1 MIKQVLFSR
10 TNSMDAKPLV
20 LDFSRNI
27 NVIIG
32 PKGGGKSTL
41 FDLLA
46 GLKDNYISQ
55 SVIDAF
61 EAYGLK
67 FEKAIKFNNEQ
78 ILASQLPKKK
88 LKEKM
93 DNYANRCDVISQ
105 DDPIKKDLTSA
116 DEIEWEKFEYIKT
129 KVYISKNVAEYIA
142 KIKQFYNAMN
152 SLNDLNIEN
161 SINWSNTFKMD
172 ELDSNK
178 NDLKVI
184 TNLDYRP
191 TAIVEAVRQ
200 EDYYAFVE
208 TGEQFLNVID
218 TVARTAEEK
227 TIYRDT
233 KFTNTVK
240 KMVEDLGDLTGRL
253 FNVLR
258 KRAITL
264 EKIKTTAEAFSK
276 SYRFILDKIK
286 NENYSSSG
294 LSSYETAAK
303 NYFRNFAQSINNAA
317 KLYSTIIGEDTFLT
331 VENDPKQ
338 TGNFKFEIN
347 KNVKLSDELKFE
359 ILKIVLPSPGNVQQ
373 DIFKWLKALASKGI
387 KFFDE
392 EKIKNAIA
400 RALKPE
406 TKIYIDFGDQLRDY
420 DSLSLGQKSIYGLKY
435 KFNRSLQENL
445 FLDQPEDNL
454 DNNTITSEILPLFDL
469 KKDNQVFIVTH
480 NANIGILSNPSQVIV
495 ANLSDKKNLY
505 RISNVAEVI
514 NDESANYLEGGK
526 EFLKKRYNK
535 IIKNNKEK

>member
-1 MIKQVLFSR
+1 MIKQVIFTR
-10 TNSMDAKPLV
+10 TDSLDSKPLI
-20 LDFSRNI
+20 LDFSKNI

-78 ILASQLPKKK
+78 ILVSQLPRKK
-88 LKEKM
+88 LKEKLG
-93 DNYANRCDVISQ
+93 NYTNRCDVISQ

-116 DEIEWEKFEYIKT
+116 DEIESLKFDYIKT
-129 KVYISKNVAEYIA
+129 KVYLSNNVAEYIA
-142 KIKQFYNAMN
+142 KIRQFYNAMN

-178 NDLKVI
+178 NDLKLI
-184 TNLDYRP
+184 TNLDYKP
-191 TAIVEAVRQ
+191 TAIVEGVRQ
-200 EDYYAFVE
+200 ENYSPFIE
-208 TGEQFLNVID
+208 SSEQFLNVIN
-218 TVARTAEEK
+218 TVSRISSEK

-233 KFTNTVK
+233 RFTNTVK
-240 KMVEDLGDLTGRL
+240 QMVEDLGDITARL
-253 FNVLR
+253 FNVLSDR
-258 KRAITL
+258 SLMLI
-264 EKIKTTAEAFSK
+264 KIKNTAQIFSK
-276 SYRFILDKIK
+276 SYKSILDEIK

-303 NYFRNFAQSINNAA
+303 NYFRNFAKSINNAV
-317 KLYSTIIGEDTFLT
+317 KLYSTIIGEDAFLT
-331 VENDPKQ
+331 VENDLKQ
-338 TGNFKFEIN
+338 PGNYVFKIN
-347 KNVKLSDELKFE
+347 ENVKLSDELKFE

-373 DIFKWLKALASKGI
+373 DIYKWLKALASKGI
-387 KFFDE
+387 KLFDE

-400 RALKPE
+400 RGLKSE

-435 KFNRSLQENL
+435 KFYRSLQENL

-454 DNNTITSEILPLFDL
+454 DNNTITKEILPLF
-469 KKDNQVFIVTH
+469 KFKENNQVFIVTH

-495 ANLSDKKNLY
+495 ANLSDKQNPY
-505 RISNVAEVI
+505 RISNVDEVI

-526 EFLKKRYNK
+526 DFLKKRYNK
-535 IIKNNKEK
+535 IIKNIKEK